1 MKIFVAGGTGA
12 IGRPLI
18 AALLGKGHALVAL
31 TRSPEK
37 AQALAK
43 QGIEP
48 AIADVFDSDAVK
60 AIVGR
65 AQPDIVIEQLTAL
78 PRTYTRESLT
88 AAADFN
94 TRIRVE
100 GGANVLAAAQAA
112 GVRRYLRQSIG
123 IRAAPGPGLADEG
136 TPLAFDASPA
146 VAADARVVSELE
158 DRLLGTRNI
167 EGIALR
173 YGFFYGP
180 GTWFNPDGDVARQVR
195 QQQFPI
201 VGNGEGVWSWLH
213 IEDAA
218 IATVAAAERGN
229 PGVYLIANDQPL
241 AVREW
246 LPAFARWLNA
256 PPPPQISV
264 EDVLRTNGADA
275 VYYGTR
281 MRGVSNAKAKREL
294 TFQPRPLEWVIDTAL
309 AHAWPGSRNRHQDS
323 MDDSNHSGAS

>member
-1 MKIFVAGGTGA
+1 MKILIAGGTGA

-18 AALLGKGHALVAL
+18 AELLARGHALVAL

-37 AQALAK
+37 AEALAE

-48 AIADVFDSDAVK
+48 AIADVFDTGAVTT
-60 AIVGR
+60 AVGR

-78 PRTYTRESLT
+78 PRTYTRQSLT

-94 TRIRVE
+94 TRIRLQ
-100 GGANVLAAAQAA
+100 GGGNVLAAARAA
-112 GVRRYLRQSIG
+112 GVRRYLMQSIG
-123 IRAAPGPGLADEG
+123 FWAAPGPGLADEQ
-136 TPLAFDASPA
+136 TPLAFDASPF
-146 VAADARVVSELE
+146 VAADARIVTELE
-158 DRLLGTRNI
+158 KRLLGSQNI

-201 VGNGEGVWSWLH
+201 VGDGTGVWSWLH
-213 IEDAA
+213 IADAA
-218 IATVAAAERGN
+218 SATVAAAERGN
-229 PGVYLIANDQPL
+229 PGIYLIANDQPL
-241 AVREW
+241 MVREW

-256 PPPPQISV
+256 PPPPQMSA
-264 EDVLRTNGADA
+264 EDALRTNGADA

-281 MRGVSNAKAKREL
+281 MRGVSNAKARREL
-294 TFQPRPLEWVIDTAL
+294 AFQPRPLEWVVDGLIE
-309 AHAWPGSRNRHQDS
+309 
-323 MDDSNHSGAS
+323 GASQQRAS

>member
-18 AALLGKGHALVAL
+18 AKLLAKGHAVIAL

-37 AQALAK
+37 AQALVK
-43 QGIEP
+43 EGIEP
-48 AIADVFDSDAVK
+48 AIADVFDADAVK
-60 AIVGR
+60 TVVSHAHPEV
-65 AQPDIVIEQLTAL
+65 VIEQLTAL
-78 PRTYTRESLT
+78 PRTYTRESMN
-88 AAADFN
+88 AAAALN
-94 TRIRVE
+94 NRIRLE

-112 GVRRYLRQSIG
+112 GVRRYLRQSVAFWAI
-123 IRAAPGPGLADEG
+123 PGPGLADED
-136 TPLAFDASPA
+136 TPLAFSASPA
-146 VAADARVVSELE
+146 VAAGAREATELE
-158 DRLLGTRNI
+158 HRLLPNSNI
-167 EGIALR
+167 EGIGLR

-180 GTWFNPDGDVARQVR
+180 GTWFNPDGDGVQQVR

-218 IATVAAAERGN
+218 IATVAAAEQGN
-229 PGVYLIANDQPL
+229 PGIYLIANDQPL

-256 PPPPQISV
+256 PPPPQVSV
-264 EDVLRTNGADA
+264 EDALKRDGGADA
-275 VYYGTR
+275 VYYATQ

-294 TFQPRPLEWVIDTAL
+294 NFQPRPLEWID
-309 AHAWPGSRNRHQDS
+309 D
-323 MDDSNHSGAS
+323 